1 MASCLHAHATKPTTN
16 VNGCFPSVS
25 LILLIH
31 VLLGLLF
38 CCPKCWPPHRMQTH
52 PRAAVL
58 RHDSIGVCSVRAAK
72 AKNLANRLTAYQ
84 RGYLVFLI
92 ILATHQLSMLIN
104 GTAARLTTSYKRMDG
119 LPHRFAS
126 FSEKVFLFFLRF
138 LKRRTMAVSST
149 TNPHK
154 TVSFLLCWDRYGD
167 LPTVDDWIITA

>member
-38 CCPKCWPPHRMQTH
+38 CWPKCWPPHRMQTH

-126 FSEKVFLFFLRF
+126 FSEKVFFFFYVSWKEERWRFRLRQIHT
-138 LKRRTMAVSST
+138 RRLVF
-149 TNPHK
+149 
-154 TVSFLLCWDRYGD
+154 SFVEIGMVIYQQSM
-167 LPTVDDWIITA
+167 IE